1 MGLIILAWCAYLFL
15 VFQVINHRIVIGGFV
30 LSLVI
35 VAVPFFVLF
44 FWTLHRLTTPKK
56 AQRKAAQR
64 AAEARLAADQ
74 AAVAAANS
82 GSITFRVAGTTFK
95 NEDGEKRQDIL
106 RHMKF
111 GDKPYADAPDDLCG
125 ELEKTDYNGE
135 LAIAVIVNGYQVGF
149 VPKSN
154 ISRVCKAMKDA
165 DSCAVSEV
173 RVTGGGNDSE
183 GNPLNY
189 GCEIILDY

>member
-1 MGLIILAWCAYLFL
+1 MGLIILAWCTYLFL
-15 VFQVINHRIVIGGFV
+15 FFQVVNHRIVIGGFF

-35 VAVPFFVLF
+35 VVILFFVLS
-44 FWTLHRLTTPKK
+44 FWTYHRLIAPKK
-56 AQRKAAQR
+56 AQRAAAQR
-64 AAEARLAADQ
+64 AAAARPTADQ
-74 AAVAAANS
+74 ATVTAAHS
-82 GSITFRVAGTTFK
+82 GSITFRVSGVTFK
-95 NEDGEKRQDIL
+95 NSDGKKRQDIL

-111 GDKPYADAPDDLCG
+111 GDEPYADDPDDLCG
-125 ELEKTDYNGE
+125 ELEETEYNGE

-154 ISRVCKAMKDA
+154 ISRVHKAMNGA

-173 RVTGGGNDSE
+173 RITGGGNDQE

-189 GCEIILDY
+189 GCEITLDY